1 MTPMDALNTLLT
13 WVVAPVAAVVG
24 LLYRTQ
30 QQHATL
36 IAVLEAKMM
45 ATKEAHDREI
55 KEIRSS
61 FKAVLDKLDDIET
74 HLRAK

>member
-30 QQHATL
+30 QEHATL
-36 IAVLEAKMM
+36 IAVLEAKM
-45 ATKEAHDREI
+45 AANKEAHDREI
-55 KEIRSS
+55 EAIRSS
-61 FKAVLDKLDDIET
+61 FKAVLDKLDDIDK
-74 HLRAK
+74 HLRAR

>member
-1 MTPMDALNTLLT
+1 
-13 WVVAPVAAVVG
+13 
-24 LLYRTQ
+24 
-30 QQHATL
+30 
-36 IAVLEAKMM
+36 MM